1 MKLIE
6 AEITLVTVK
15 GYWWRWEIGRL
26 LVKGYKVSVIQDDY
40 VIEIYRTKLLLTIL
54 YCRLKIFAEKV
65 DLMLNVVITENKNKE
80 GSIGKFQRSSICL
93 WHRLWR

>member
-1 MKLIE
+1 MKFTE

-40 VIEIYRTKLLLTIL
+40 VIEIYSTKL
-54 YCRLKIFAEKV
+54 
-65 DLMLNVVITENKNKE
+65 
-80 GSIGKFQRSSICL
+80 
-93 WHRLWR
+93 